1 MRKEEIEKL
10 AEKEYPYSN
19 EEGIGTVQSEQPT
32 DNYRKA
38 FIKGYQQAQEEQNRK
53 AAMLNPPNLDD
64 VMDNQKDFLT
74 WYTTGNNKH
83 YVGDKLIEA
92 YKKEV
97 LNQ

>member
-10 AEKEYPYSN
+10 AEKQYPYSN

-38 FIKGYQQAQEEQNRK
+38 FIKGYQQAQ
-53 AAMLNPPNLDD
+53 
-64 VMDNQKDFLT
+64 KDFLT

>member
-1 MRKEEIEKL
+1 MKRPLEFHDL
-10 AEKEYPYSN
+10 PFYTQMY
-19 EEGIGTVQSEQPT
+19 
-32 DNYRKA
+32 
-38 FIKGYQQAQEEQNRK
+38 IKRLEDK
-53 AAMLNPPNLDD
+53 IK
-64 VMDNQKDFLT
+64 NQKDFLT

>member
-1 MRKEEIEKL
+1 M
-10 AEKEYPYSN
+10 EKEYTEKQMDSAYDT
-19 EEGIGTVQSEQPT
+19 GFKHG
-32 DNYRKA
+32 
-38 FIKGYQQAQEEQNRK
+38 QNRK
-53 AAMLNPPNLDD
+53 AAMINPPNLDD
-64 VMDNQKDFLT
+64 VMDKQKDFLT

>member
-1 MRKEEIEKL
+1 MKKEEIEKL
-10 AEKEYPYSN
+10 AENEYPMKSSF
-19 EEGIGTVQSEQPT
+19 GLSELASRRRGFT
-32 DNYRKA
+32 
-38 FIKGYQQAQEEQNRK
+38 KGYQQA
-53 AAMLNPPNLDD
+53 
-64 VMDNQKDFLT
+64 QKDFLT